1 MKNKYLLPFAL
12 TTLMAALTGCGGES
26 ANVIPEVYEGSTTN
40 GTCTI
45 GASGCLGFALD
56 YPLNGLNFT
65 CSSDTK
71 NSFVTTL
78 DLKDGAATGACKVG
92 DKITFFLK
100 GEKDKQ
106 INLGTLDLN
115 KIAKVSTSQLPRL
128 TILDIASGISGTP
141 AKSLDA
147 SDSTVKVAMRL
158 AKILQA
164 LALQNGGIAD
174 PADIQALYITDQ
186 MRVDLERISQ
196 SIPQETFANTT
207 DSDFEL
213 LIQPW
218 INISNITNEQAFSTV
233 SMLMNIA
240 NAGVYQPEF
249 SLFSTSGVISSL
261 SGSDGLVGCNKDTC
275 NPQDSSTQHLLG
287 HFMLITDRDGYTFG
301 SGIQWRGP
309 GISGTSTLGGL
320 NTKLLTTTRPIRM
333 TANAQEHWIN
343 PVTKKIDQN
352 FDFQVDQVTTPLSIY
367 QGTLYNDYMIAGKE
381 AFYKL
386 LTRKTEVTAADKLD
400 FGLWRQ
406 TIGSENFNGTLD
418 LYKTFPITYLDKR
431 VFKSINNVKSGEAY
445 IFPMYANLTF
455 KFTDTSVKDVVLGIV
470 IDEKGNIRTNMKP
483 GYTEDDMSTALDQ
496 ELASGKS
503 ACDTTGFNSSTYI
516 DQYGVQQ
523 YRIGTVSRAFTNDKN
538 ISLRMVLANA
548 NLKKIDG
555 ALVGMNTNIKT
566 STSGDSILVGGAL
579 LNVANLLN
587 LTSGTADITF
597 KDSAVGTVKWANS
610 LSSFQKVYNTNNTS
624 HTSQDADLAK
634 LSGGSLT
641 FALAPCYTVKKK

>member
-45 GASGCLGFALD
+45 GSTGCLGFALD
-56 YPLNGLNFT
+56 YPLSGLNFT

-78 DLKDGAATGACKVG
+78 DLNDGAATGACKVG
-92 DKITFFLK
+92 DKITFFIK
-100 GEKDKQ
+100 GEKEKQ

-128 TILDIASGISGTP
+128 TILDIASGITGASAT
-141 AKSLDA
+141 SLDA
-147 SDSTVKVAMRL
+147 NDRTVKVAMRL

-164 LALQNGGIAD
+164 LALQNGRIAD
-174 PADIQALYITDQ
+174 PTDIQTLYITDL

-196 SIPQETFANTT
+196 SISQDIFMNTT
-207 DSDFEL
+207 DLEFES
-213 LIQPW
+213 LINPW
-218 INISNITNEQAFSTV
+218 INISNISNEQAFSAV
-233 SMLMNIA
+233 SMLMNIS

-261 SGSDGLVGCNKDTC
+261 SGSDGLVGCNQDIC
-275 NPQDSSTQHLLG
+275 NTQDSSTQHLFG

-301 SGIQWRGP
+301 SGMQWRGP
-309 GISGTSTLGGL
+309 GISNTSTIGGL
-320 NTKLLTTTRPIRM
+320 NTKLITTTRPIRM
-333 TANAQEHWIN
+333 TANAQDHWIN
-343 PVTKKIDQN
+343 SVTKKIDRN

-381 AFYKL
+381 QFYKL
-386 LTRKTEVTAADKLD
+386 LTGKTEVTAADKLD
-400 FGLWRQ
+400 FGLWTQ
-406 TIGSENFNGTLD
+406 TIGSENFKGTLD
-418 LYKTFPITYLDKR
+418 LYKTFPITYLDKS
-431 VFKSINNVKSGEAY
+431 VFKSVNNVKPGETY

-470 IDEKGNIRTNMKP
+470 IDEKGNIRTNIKP
-483 GYTEDDMSTALDQ
+483 GSTEDDMSTA
-496 ELASGKS
+496 S
-503 ACDTTGFNSSTYI
+503 CDTNTFNSSTYVN
-516 DQYGVQQ
+516 DGVQQ
-523 YRIGTVSRAFTNDKN
+523 YRIGTVSRAFTNNKS

-566 STSGDSILVGGAL
+566 SSSGDSIVVGGAL
-579 LNVANLLN
+579 LNIIDLLN
-587 LTSGTADITF
+587 LTSGKTEVVF
-597 KDSAVGTVKWANS
+597 KDSEGANVKWANS
-610 LSSFQKVYNTNNTS
+610 LSSFQKVYNTNNSS

-641 FALAPCYTVKKK
+641 FALAPCYTVKTK

>member
-12 TTLMAALTGCGGES
+12 TTLMAALSGCGGES

-45 GASGCLGFALD
+45 GSTGCLGFALD
-56 YPLNGLNFT
+56 YPLSGLNFT

-71 NSFVTTL
+71 NSFVTTF
-78 DLKDGAATGACKVG
+78 DAKDGAATGACKVG
-92 DKITFFLK
+92 DKITFFIK

-128 TILDIASGISGTP
+128 TILDIASGMTNTP
-141 AKSLDA
+141 ARSLDA
-147 SDSTVKVAMRL
+147 NDSTVKVAMRL

-174 PADIQALYITDQ
+174 PTDIQALYITDQ

-196 SIPQETFANTT
+196 SISQDAFVNTA
-207 DSDFEL
+207 DADFEL
-213 LIQPW
+213 LIKPW
-218 INISNITNEQAFSTV
+218 LNISNITNEQAFSTV
-233 SMLMNIA
+233 SMLMNIS

-249 SLFSTSGVISSL
+249 SLFSTSGVVSSL
-261 SGSDGLVGCNKDTC
+261 SGSDGLVGCNKETC
-275 NPQDSSTQHLLG
+275 NTQDSSTQHLFG

-301 SGIQWRGP
+301 SGMQWRGP
-309 GISGTSTLGGL
+309 GVSDTSTVGGL

-333 TANAQEHWIN
+333 TANAQDHWIN
-343 PVTKKIDQN
+343 PVTKKIDRN
-352 FDFQVDQVTTPLSIY
+352 FDFQVDQVVTPLSIY

-381 AFYKL
+381 QFYKL
-386 LTRKTEVTAADKLD
+386 LTGKTEVTAADKLD
-400 FGLWRQ
+400 FGLWTQ
-406 TIGSENFNGTLD
+406 TIGSENFKGTLD

-431 VFKSINNVKSGEAY
+431 VFKSVNNAKSGEAY

-455 KFTDTSVKDVVLGIV
+455 KFTDTSVNDVVLGIV

-483 GYTEDDMSTALDQ
+483 GSTEDDMSTA
-496 ELASGKS
+496 S
-503 ACDTTGFNSSTYI
+503 CDSSTFNSSTYVN
-516 DQYGVQQ
+516 DGVQQ
-523 YRIGTVSRAFTNDKN
+523 YRIGTVSRAFTNNKS

-548 NLKKIDG
+548 NLKKVDG

-566 STSGDSILVGGAL
+566 SSTGESIVVGGAL
-579 LNVANLLN
+579 LNVTNLLN
-587 LTSGTADITF
+587 LTSGKADVTF
-597 KDSAVGTVKWANS
+597 KDSEVEEVKWAS
-610 LSSFQKVYNTNNTS
+610 TLPSFQKVYNANNPT
-624 HTSQDADLAK
+624 HTSQDKEIAK
-634 LSGGSLT
+634 LMGGTLT
-641 FALAPCYTVKKK
+641 FALAPCYTVKIK